1 MVDMKSFRVIIILS
15 SLLLTNCASSGGY
28 VKETEGTFIGMP
40 DPISLGDGRLAEPGR
55 FLWNHMQYL
64 RFSLNDDEKKMHQS
78 AVYHALDNVPNGP
91 VTTWHSRERLAQ
103 GKVRVVHSFEVS
115 NGYCRVYQALI
126 EINGSSR
133 HWTNKACKRGTS
145 NGDWVF
151 TN

>member
-1 MVDMKSFRVIIILS
+1 MKSFQVIIILS

-28 VKETEGTFIGMP
+28 VRETEGTFISMP

-91 VTTWHSRERLAQ
+91 VTTLHSRERLAQ